1 MKAYR
6 KEVLETAGRKAR
18 NRKRMGKSENGEP
31 EKDLNDPSKITFSF
45 TELLEETS
53 LSAMGLTR
61 HLGELEE
68 LGYVRKTR
76 INGKRV
82 YEMQKIP
89 SVEELIIESLV
100 NHLGAI
106 NCNPFVRSES

>member
-1 MKAYR
+1 
-6 KEVLETAGRKAR
+6 
-18 NRKRMGKSENGEP
+18 
-31 EKDLNDPSKITFSF
+31 
-45 TELLEETS
+45 
-53 LSAMGLTR
+53 MGLTK

-100 NHLGAI
+100 NHLGQLTAI
-106 NCNPFVRSES
+106 RLLEARVKGEKGVHMEEFYDV

>member
-6 KEVLETAGRKAR
+6 KEVLETAGRRQGTRKGWVGLKTENQKKILKILAR
-18 NRKRMGKSENGEP
+18 SP
-31 EKDLNDPSKITFSF
+31 LSF
-45 TELLEETS
+45 TELLEETN

-106 NCNPFVRSES
+106 NCNPFGRSEN